1 MADPLPR
8 SEPEVTL
15 DLLSAVEAD
24 DQHSQRSLARDLGI
38 ALGLTNAYI
47 KRCVK
52 RGWIKASQAP
62 PNRYAYYLTPKG
74 FSEKGRLTARYLK
87 TSFSFYRKARSEL
100 DELFELAIKSGHRRV
115 ALAGRSELAEIAVL
129 CAAQYPIEIAAVIDA
144 GNEPAFLGIPLVSD
158 VNAVSAI
165 DGIIVTD
172 TKAGQETYDKM
183 AGIDGSV
190 PVFAPKMLRVVPRAS
205 RAAS

>member
-15 DLLSAVEAD
+15 DLLSAVEAHE
-24 DQHSQRSLARDLGI
+24 QHSQRSLARDLGI

-74 FSEKGRLTARYLK
+74 FSEKSRLTARYLK
-87 TSFSFYRKARSEL
+87 SSFSFYRRARNEL
-100 DELFELAIKSGHRRV
+100 DELFELAIKSGHRRI

-129 CAAQYPIEIAAVIDA
+129 CAAQYPIEIAAVIDT
-144 GNEPAFLGIPLVSD
+144 GNEPAFLGIPLVAN
-158 VNAVSAI
+158 VKAVSAI

-183 AGIDGSV
+183 TGVDASM
-190 PVFAPKMLRVVPRAS
+190 PVYAPQMLRVAPRAS

>member
-1 MADPLPR
+1 MNPSRMANPLPK

-38 ALGLTNAYI
+38 ALGLTNAYV

-74 FSEKGRLTARYLK
+74 FSEKSRLTARYLK
-87 TSFSFYRKARSEL
+87 SSFSFYRKARSEL
-100 DELFELAIKSGHRRV
+100 DELFEQAIESGHRRV
-115 ALAGRSELAEIAVL
+115 ALAGEGGGR
-129 CAAQYPIEIAAVIDA
+129 
-144 GNEPAFLGIPLVSD
+144 
-158 VNAVSAI
+158 
-165 DGIIVTD
+165 
-172 TKAGQETYDKM
+172 
-183 AGIDGSV
+183 
-190 PVFAPKMLRVVPRAS
+190 
-205 RAAS
+205 

>member
-1 MADPLPR
+1 MTDPVPR

-15 DLLSAVEAD
+15 DLLSAIEAD
-24 DQHSQRSLARDLGI
+24 YQHSQRSLARDLGI

-47 KRCVK
+47 KQCVK

-62 PNRYAYYLTPKG
+62 PNRYAYYLTPRG
-74 FSEKGRLTARYLK
+74 LSEKGRLTARYLK
-87 TSFSFYRKARSEL
+87 SSFSFYRKARNEL

-129 CAAQYPIEIAAVIDA
+129 CAAKYPIEIAAVIDS

-158 VNAVSAI
+158 VKAVSSL

-172 TKAGQETYDKM
+172 TKSGQETYDKM
-183 AGIDGSV
+183 AGIDSSV
-190 PVFAPKMLRVVPRAS
+190 PVFVPKMLRVVVHAT

>member
-1 MADPLPR
+1 MANPLPK

-15 DLLSAVEAD
+15 DLLSAVEAE

-74 FSEKGRLTARYLK
+74 FSEKSRLTARYLK
-87 TSFSFYRKARSEL
+87 SSFSFYREARSEL
-100 DELFELAIKSGHRRV
+100 DELFEQAIKSGHRRV

-144 GNEPAFLGIPLVSD
+144 GNEPVFLAIPLVPD
-158 VNAVSAI
+158 FRAVSSI
-165 DGIIVTD
+165 DSIFVTD
-172 TKAGQETYDKM
+172 TKTGQETYDKI
-183 AGIDGSV
+183 ASIDGSM
-190 PVFAPKMLRVVPRAS
+190 PVFAPKMLRVVT
-205 RAAS
+205 RAARATS